1 MNRRYVLNTL
11 ASAATIVISFG
22 VTAAMAQENLTA
34 KSVVLVH
41 GAFADGSAWNKVIP
55 LLEEAGLDVS
65 AAQIPLTSLQD
76 DAAATDRAIARSEGP
91 VVLVGHSWGGVVITE
106 AGAQEKVHSLVY
118 VSAFV
123 PDLGRSVGSYI
134 QDFPHA
140 DGLDH
145 LQKDA
150 AGFYTLSDEGMTEHF
165 AFDLPADEIA
175 LIAAT
180 QGPVNS
186 TALGAV
192 ISVAAW
198 KTKPNFA
205 IVTTQDRMTHTD
217 MQRAQVK
224 KLNATAV
231 EVETS
236 HVPMLTNPQIVADLI
251 IEAAK

>member
-1 MNRRYVLNTL
+1 MNRRIVLKTL
-11 ASAATIVISFG
+11 ASVAALAVNIG
-22 VTAAMAQENLTA
+22 GTAAMAEEDLTA

-41 GAFADGSAWNKVIP
+41 GAFADGSAWNRVIP
-55 LLEEAGLDVS
+55 ILEEAGLDVI

-76 DAAATDRAIARSEGP
+76 DVAVTNRAIARSEGP
-91 VVLVGHSWGGVVITE
+91 VVLVGHSWGGMVITE
-106 AGAQEKVHSLVY
+106 AGAQDKVQSLVY
-118 VSAFV
+118 VSAFA
-123 PDLGRSVGSYI
+123 PDVGQSLGSYT
-134 QDFPHA
+134 QNFPHA

-145 LQKDA
+145 LQKDE
-150 AGFYTLSDEGMTEHF
+150 AGFYKLSDQGMAEHF

-180 QGPVNS
+180 QGPINS
-186 TALGAV
+186 TALGNE
-192 ISVAAW
+192 ITVAGW

-205 IVTTQDRMTHTD
+205 IVSTQDRMTHTD
-217 MQRAQVK
+217 IQRAQVE
-224 KLNATAV
+224 KLNATVV